1 VSSLVRV
8 TIWVHDQAPY
18 VIAAFALI
26 VVAVLLVEAHIATRG
41 RHHMSRATRARGRTW
56 SRQRKAPGQ
65 L

>member
-1 VSSLVRV
+1 VTSAVRV
-8 TIWVHDQAPY
+8 TIWIADHAPY

-26 VVAVLLVEAHIATRG
+26 VVAVLLNEAYRVTRG